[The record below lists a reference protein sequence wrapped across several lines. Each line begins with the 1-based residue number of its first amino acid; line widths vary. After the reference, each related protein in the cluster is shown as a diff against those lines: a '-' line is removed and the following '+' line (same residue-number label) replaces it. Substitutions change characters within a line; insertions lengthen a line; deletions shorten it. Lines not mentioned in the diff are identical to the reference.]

1 MENKQALSYVI
12 GVERKSNDNQNMM
25 SYENYTKFT

>member
-12 GVERKSNDNQNMM
+12 GLERKSNDSQNMM

>member
-12 GVERKSNDNQNMM
+12 DVERKSNDSQNMM

>member
-12 GVERKSNDNQNMM
+12 GFERKSNNSQNMM